1 MKIKKNVIPK
11 NYLDKIPS
19 RAKSIEWTTDGDGI
33 VTLEIKN
40 TGWANKIAQVLFKRP
55 KISYIHLDKMGS
67 FIWPI
72 MDGKKDIMKACKPY
86 ITPADT
92 AVGDEKHQR
101 QQIGYHRREEGE
113 LFVKCYPQHHRNGE
127 QVLLQIFTHVSCSSS
142 PACRCSPAYAVCPC
156 DGYLSTT
163 ACGRARSR

>member
-1 MKIKKNVIPK
+1 MKSKKTVIPK

-72 MDGKKDIMKACKPY
+72 MDGKKDI
-86 ITPADT
+86 T
-92 AVGDEKHQR
+92 AIGKLVEQR
-101 QQIGYHRREEGE
+101 FGKEAHPLYERLSKYFQIMDSYH
-113 LFVKCYPQHHRNGE
+113 FIAWVDSK
-127 QVLLQIFTHVSCSSS
+127 TKSK
-142 PACRCSPAYAVCPC
+142 
-156 DGYLSTT
+156 
-163 ACGRARSR
+163 

>member
-1 MKIKKNVIPK
+1 MKSKKTVIPK

-40 TGWANKIAQVLFKRP
+40 TGWANKIAQVLFKRH

-72 MDGKKDIMKACKPY
+72 MDGKKDI
-86 ITPADT
+86 T
-92 AVGDEKHQR
+92 AIGKLVEQR
-101 QQIGYHRREEGE
+101 FGKEAHPLYERLAKYFQIMDSYH
-113 LFVKCYPQHHRNGE
+113 FIAWVDSK
-127 QVLLQIFTHVSCSSS
+127 TKSK
-142 PACRCSPAYAVCPC
+142 
-156 DGYLSTT
+156 
-163 ACGRARSR
+163 